1 MLIIQYFKEAIISL
15 KKWICAVVRKKLPGC
30 ALQERGIV
38 YRLNTL
44 GGKQEKN
51 LNKHVDFWQNK
62 FQEQGE
68 LTTHRHKQ

>member
-30 ALQERGIV
+30 AWQERGIG
-38 YRLNTL
+38 TL